1 MSRLLDGERVT
12 YYIGFDPTADS
23 LHVGNLLQLFSMSH
37 LQRAGHRPIALIGA
51 GTCRIG
57 DPSGK
62 TEARPIMPV
71 QTINANAER
80 FRAQIGRFLDFGEGR
95 GLMENNAEW
104 LAGLN
109 YIDFLRD
116 IGRHFSVNRMLSFE
130 TYKMRLESGL
140 SFIEFNYQILQSYDY
155 LVLYRKHGCRLQ
167 MGGDDQWGNIVAG
180 MDLIRRVEGG
190 EAFALTSPLV
200 TRSDGQ
206 KMGKSVGGAIWLDPA
221 KTSPY
226 EFYQYWLNIP
236 DADTGKFLRL
246 FTYLDL
252 SEIAELEKL
261 KDQEANRAKQRL
273 ALELT
278 TIVHGGEEATKARDA
293 SRAVFEGQGSALEAM
308 PTFRIT
314 PGQLQIGIPSA
325 TLWVMSGL
333 VSTTSE
339 ARRLFSQGGAWLND
353 SKMVDPDFLVTADNL
368 RLGADGRQEL
378 MLKAG
383 KKRFCQG
390 SSNRRPSHGLVVPDR
405 RGGGGRPGPVGPVG
419 PALAAP
425 GGRRL
430 VVPGPAGAARRR
442 RHPVPG
448 GAARPPG
455 AFPAPGP
462 QRAAFPASAWCSS
475 CSPGSSP

>member
-1 MSRLLDGERVT
+1 MIQKGALEVLKDRGFVSQCSDEAGLARLLDSERVT
-12 YYIGFDPTADS
+12 FYIGFDPTADS

-71 QTINANAER
+71 ETINANGQR
-80 FRAQIGRFLDFGEGR
+80 FRAQIGRFLDFGQGR
-95 GLMENNAEW
+95 GLMENNADW

-130 TYKMRLESGL
+130 TYKMRLETGL

-180 MDLIRRVEGG
+180 MDLIRRVEAG

-200 TRSDGQ
+200 TRSDGA
-206 KMGKSVGGAIWLDPA
+206 KMGKSEQGALWLDPA

-246 FTYLDL
+246 FTYLEL
-252 SEIAELEKL
+252 GEIADLEKL
-261 KDQEANRAKQRL
+261 KDKEANQAKQRL

-278 TIVHGGEEATKARDA
+278 TIVHGAEEAAKAEET
-293 SRAVFEGQGSALEAM
+293 SRAVFRGQGTVLEM
-308 PTFRIT
+308 PSFQVKRDDLERGIT
-314 PGQLQIGIPSA
+314 SA

-333 VSTTSE
+333 VSSTSE
-339 ARRLFSQGGAWLND
+339 ARRLIAQGGAYLND
-353 SKMVDPDFLVTADNL
+353 KNISSVEYWVTLKDL
-368 RLGADGRQEL
+368 RPGADGKQEL
-378 MLKAG
+378 MLRAG
-383 KKRFCQG
+383 KKRY
-390 SSNRRPSHGLVVPDR
+390 SRGLV
-405 RGGGGRPGPVGPVG
+405 G
-419 PALAAP
+419 
-425 GGRRL
+425 
-430 VVPGPAGAARRR
+430 
-442 RHPVPG
+442 
-448 GAARPPG
+448 
-455 AFPAPGP
+455 
-462 QRAAFPASAWCSS
+462 
-475 CSPGSSP
+475 

>member
-1 MSRLLDGERVT
+1 MIQRGAFEVLKNRGFVSQCSDEAALSRLLDSERVSF
-12 YYIGFDPTADS
+12 YIGFDPTAAS

-37 LQRAGHRPIALIGA
+37 LQRAGHRPIALIGG

-62 TEARPIMPV
+62 TEARPILPV
-71 QTINANAER
+71 ETINANGER

-95 GLMENNAEW
+95 GLMENNADW

-140 SFIEFNYQILQSYDY
+140 SFIEFNYQILQSFDY
-155 LVLYRKHGCRLQ
+155 LTLFRRHGCRLQ

-180 MDLIRRVEGG
+180 MDLLRRVEGA

-206 KMGKSVGGAIWLDPA
+206 KMGKSEKGALYLDP
-221 KTSPY
+221 TLVSPY

-252 SEIAELEKL
+252 AEIAELERL
-261 KDQEANRAKQRL
+261 KDREANQAKQRL

-278 TIVHGGEEATKARDA
+278 TIVHGAEEAAKARDA
-293 SRAVFEGQGSALEAM
+293 SRAVFEGQGSAVEAM
-308 PTFRIT
+308 PTTTIPLGEFKGIT
-314 PGQLQIGIPSA
+314 YVDLFVQTGLASSKSDARRLIEQGGAMIGALQIGEVTQIASLA
-325 TLWVMSGL
+325 DFR
-333 VSTTSE
+333 STGPGRWE
-339 ARRLFSQGGAWLND
+339 E
-353 SKMVDPDFLVTADNL
+353 KL
-368 RLGADGRQEL
+368 R
-378 MLKAG
+378 AG
-383 KKRFCQG
+383 KKRYH
-390 SSNRRPSHGLVVPDR
+390 RVIIE
-405 RGGGGRPGPVGPVG
+405 
-419 PALAAP
+419 
-425 GGRRL
+425 
-430 VVPGPAGAARRR
+430 
-442 RHPVPG
+442 
-448 GAARPPG
+448 
-455 AFPAPGP
+455 
-462 QRAAFPASAWCSS
+462 
-475 CSPGSSP
+475 

>member
-1 MSRLLDGERVT
+1 MIRKGALELLKARGFVSQCSDEAGLARLLDSERVT
-12 YYIGFDPTADS
+12 FYIGFDPTADS

-71 QTINANAER
+71 ETINANGQR
-80 FRAQIGRFLDFGEGR
+80 FRAQIGRFLDFDQGR
-95 GLMENNAEW
+95 GLMENNADW

-130 TYKMRLESGL
+130 TYKMRLETGL

-180 MDLIRRVEGG
+180 MDLIRRVEAG

-200 TRSDGQ
+200 TRSDGA
-206 KMGKSVGGAIWLDPA
+206 KMGKSEQGALWLDPA

-246 FTYLDL
+246 FTYLEL
-252 SEIAELEKL
+252 GEIADLEKL
-261 KDQEANRAKQRL
+261 KDKEANQAKQRL

-278 TIVHGGEEATKARDA
+278 TIVHGAEEAGKARDA
-293 SRAVFEGQGSALEAM
+293 SRAVFQGQGAALEGM
-308 PTFRIT
+308 
-314 PGQLQIGIPSA
+314 PSA
-325 TLWVMSGL
+325 TWAMSALAAGKPVTAVFVDSGL
-333 VSTTSE
+333 VSSTSE
-339 ARRLFSQGGAWLND
+339 ARRLITQGGALLND
-353 SKMVDPDFLVTADNL
+353 RKIDSVEYRVTPQDL
-368 RLGADGRQEL
+368 REGADGSREL
-378 MLKAG
+378 MLRAG
-383 KKRFCQG
+383 KKRFF
-390 SSNRRPSHGLVVPDR
+390 RIIVE
-405 RGGGGRPGPVGPVG
+405 
-419 PALAAP
+419 
-425 GGRRL
+425 
-430 VVPGPAGAARRR
+430 
-442 RHPVPG
+442 
-448 GAARPPG
+448 
-455 AFPAPGP
+455 
-462 QRAAFPASAWCSS
+462 
-475 CSPGSSP
+475 